1 MFVCVCVYIYPLYIS
16 IYIYT
21 YTHIHIHIHICIY
34 TFRGRGSYSLHCL
47 MYIRIYRVYIC
58 IYRYDIQH
66 TQPYDLG
73 IIIIVVACRLKSME
87 KKNKKKEN
95 EKSCLVNTR
104 GEKRPLRCLD
114 SRSDEGDEC
123 WEKTN
128 DSTLLRVLLRMT
140 AGQGRIFLGNEG
152 NAWVHHR
159 VLITKK
165 ENKKNKTEMGHD
177 GEPN

>member
-1 MFVCVCVYIYPLYIS
+1 M
-16 IYIYT
+16 
-21 YTHIHIHIHICIY
+21 
-34 TFRGRGSYSLHCL
+34 
-47 MYIRIYRVYIC
+47 
-58 IYRYDIQH
+58 
-66 TQPYDLG
+66 
-73 IIIIVVACRLKSME
+73 VACRLKSMK

-128 DSTLLRVLLRMT
+128 DSTLLRVLLGMT

-165 ENKKNKTEMGHD
+165 ENKKNKTETGHD